1 MISVAIIGCGN
12 VATFYLNSLP
22 LHPELKLMGVM
33 DKDEKRSAMF
43 SAYYSVPKY
52 SSFDE
57 LLEDRKVE
65 LVINLTNPRSHFSV
79 SKTCLEAGKHVYS
92 EKPLAM
98 SFSEA
103 EQLVNLAEKKGLYI
117 SSAPSRIL
125 AETAQTMWKALREKV
140 IGTVHLVY
148 AEMDGGLI
156 HRMRYKEWTNELDI
170 PWPYKDEFEVGCTLE
185 HAGYSVSWL
194 IAFFGPVETVTA
206 FSSCQVP
213 DKQTDI
219 PLEVNPPDFSVAC
232 IKFVSGIV
240 ARLTCSW
247 IAPSNHSLRIFGDE
261 GILCTDDIW
270 RPRSAVYIK
279 RSITIGRRSIMVP
292 WKKRY
297 SLVSPPGP
305 VRTRACRF
313 ILSPPGTLIRTWAR
327 QFKARARHLKKRV
340 DFCIGPAE
348 LAAAIREERPCRLSD
363 RYCLHTNEVVLAI
376 HNALDSGYAYK
387 VETSFDPID
396 PMPWGSSRQGCKS
409 YGV

>member
-1 MISVAIIGCGN
+1 MIRVAIIGCGN
-12 VATFYLNSLP
+12 VATFYLNTLP

-33 DKDEKRSAMF
+33 DRDEKRSAKF

-52 SSFDE
+52 TSLND
-57 LLEDRKVE
+57 LLEDRRVE

-79 SKTCLEAGKHVYS
+79 SKSCLEAGKHVYS
-92 EKPLAM
+92 EKPIAM

-103 EQLVNLAEKKGLYI
+103 EQLVNLAEQKGLQI

-140 IGTVHLVY
+140 IGTVRLVY

-156 HRMRYKEWTNELDI
+156 HRMRYKEWINELDI

-194 IAFFGPVETVTA
+194 IAFFGPVDTVTA
-206 FSSCQVP
+206 FSSCQIP

-232 IKFVSGIV
+232 LKFASGIV
-240 ARLTCSW
+240 ARLTSSW

-270 RPRSAVYIK
+270 RPRSPVYIK
-279 RSITIGRRSIMVP
+279 RSITIGRRTIMAP
-292 WKKRY
+292 LKKRY
-297 SLVSPPGP
+297 SLVGPP
-305 VRTRACRF
+305 RALRHRNRRL
-313 ILSPPGTLIRTWAR
+313 IVGTPGALIRTWAR
-327 QFKARARHLKKRV
+327 HLKARARHLKKRV
-340 DFCIGPAE
+340 DFCLGPSA
-348 LAAAIREERPCRLSD
+348 LAAAIREERPCRLSA

-376 HNALDSGYAYK
+376 HNALETGATYK
-387 VETSFDPID
+387 VKTSFDPID
-396 PMPWGSSRQGCKS
+396 PMPYAKL
-409 YGV
+409 